1 MDTPQERN
9 FEELLIEELQAPA
22 VEFDGSF
29 QEASDTSSK
38 PKSVYATAAILHK
51 STVLFCRSE
60 QAFSFLSKR

>member
-1 MDTPQERN
+1 MDMPQERN

-29 QEASDTSSK
+29 RRLQTPAVSPRACTQRPQYCIS
-38 PKSVYATAAILHK
+38 P
-51 STVLFCRSE
+51 TVLFCRSE

>member
-51 STVLFCRSE
+51 SNST
-60 QAFSFLSKR
+60 FL